1 MNEYKNFSAYF
12 DTIMDFLDYNKWI
25 NFTKEN
31 IKKDSTILD
40 LACGSGI
47 FLVNMNLYGYP
58 TDGLDLSSQM
68 IDLCRDKIFINHIFC
83 DLYEQDMTN
92 FKIDKKYDN
101 ITCYFDS
108 INHLNSINDV
118 KKLFD
123 SVYNHLNDEG
133 LFLFDI
139 FSYDRFLDA
148 DNTDISEDFEDFSY
162 NWKMNV
168 ELPNTLH
175 HHIKITGVDNFEENY
190 DEHFYDYNG
199 LINDKRFE
207 LVKIVGDFKKK
218 LTKKSERILIV
229 LKKKTSIL

>member
-25 NFTKEN
+25 NFTKDN
-31 IKKDSTILD
+31 IKHNSTILD

-47 FLVNMNLYGYP
+47 FLLNMNLYNYP

-68 IDLCRDKIFINHIFC
+68 IDLCKDKIFINHINC
-83 DLYEQDMTN
+83 NLYTQNMTN

-108 INHLNSINDV
+108 INHLNTLEEV
-118 KKLFD
+118 KEMFN
-123 SVYNHLNDEG
+123 SVYNHLNDNG

-139 FSYDRFLDA
+139 FSYSRFLDA
-148 DNTDISEDFEDFSY
+148 DNTDISEEFDDFKY
-162 NWKMNV
+162 RWKMNI

-175 HHIKITGVDNFEENY
+175 HDIKIEGLDNFEEKY
-190 DEHFYDYNG
+190 DEHYYS
-199 LINDKRFE
+199 LEELNDPRFE
-207 LVKIVGDFKKK
+207 VIKVVGDFKKK
-218 LTKKSERILIV
+218 LSKKSERILVV
-229 LKKKTSIL
+229 LKKK